1 MDQHTASG
9 TAEQSEVHVVR
20 AVETG
25 IINVRPYLLD
35 YCAPPLTIMAASR
48 QLGLTIQES
57 QEKLDR
63 LSHSQ

>member
-35 YCAPPLTIMAASR
+35 YCAPPLTIMAAS
-48 QLGLTIQES
+48 
-57 QEKLDR
+57 
-63 LSHSQ
+63 

>member
-25 IINVRPYLLD
+25 IINVRSHLLD
-35 YCAPPLTIMAASR
+35 YCAPSFTIVAASL

-63 LSHSQ
+63 LSRSQ

>member
-25 IINVRPYLLD
+25 IINVRFCLLD
-35 YCAPPLTIMAASR
+35 YCAPSLTMMAAS
-48 QLGLTIQES
+48 
-57 QEKLDR
+57 
-63 LSHSQ
+63 

>member
-25 IINVRPYLLD
+25 IINVRSSLLD
-35 YCAPPLTIMAASR
+35 YYPPSLTIMAGFLTA
-48 QLGLTIQES
+48 GLDHPRIS
-57 QEKLDR
+57 GKA
-63 LSHSQ
+63 

>member
-25 IINVRPYLLD
+25 VINVRSYW
-35 YCAPPLTIMAASR
+35 LTIVH
-48 QLGLTIQES
+48 
-57 QEKLDR
+57 LD
-63 LSHSQ
+63 LP

>member
-25 IINVRPYLLD
+25 IINVRSYLID
-35 YCAPPLTIMAASR
+35 YYAPPLTIIAAS
-48 QLGLTIQES
+48 
-57 QEKLDR
+57 
-63 LSHSQ
+63 